1 MYTARQIANS
11 TKKKI
16 TSHAMY
22 DILDVFLRQ
31 GVFVINESGDQTAA
45 ALVFENMTIEHGKKR
60 DDRYRQKYTR
70 NARNLFTCQNR

>member
-45 ALVFENMTIEHGKKR
+45 ALVFENMTIEHR
-60 DDRYRQKYTR
+60 
-70 NARNLFTCQNR
+70 